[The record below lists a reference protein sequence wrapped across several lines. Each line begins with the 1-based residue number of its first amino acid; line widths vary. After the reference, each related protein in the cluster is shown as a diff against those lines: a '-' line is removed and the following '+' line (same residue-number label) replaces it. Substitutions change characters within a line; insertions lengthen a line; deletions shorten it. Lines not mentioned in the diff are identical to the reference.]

1 MVPTSLAGLPEHIP
15 RPQPAAVQ
23 YPPPPTVEDA
33 PDLEEG
39 LREPTPN
46 VDIASIDSK
55 PNAFGVFRRYTQ
67 IPQHDPEE
75 GLNIDAFSD
84 IRPHDHE
91 IGGHE
96 PRDPLRPFGLTAA
109 SPLSDYFAPFLNASY
124 SGSVTKSAAELDR
137 LVNDVILAEDF
148 NPRDLRG
155 FSAAQEL
162 KRMDEHT
169 HGSEAFPVADGWR
182 RGTVKIPL
190 PRTKVQHDSEA
201 SAPILEVKNVYY
213 RPFLASIKAAHEDIA
228 ARRYHFIPFKLF
240 CRAPQSTP
248 MSGTGA
254 APGTP
259 PPVERLYQ
267 EAYNSDALIKL
278 NDEIQEKARSDRE
291 PGDDPEM
298 EYAYIR
304 VMPTAFAAHHLAYIP
319 SLPDII
325 QQAYEQQYHCPPTAA
340 ILRFC
345 KKELVQQI
353 WLLLLDDDFVTAY
366 VHGFKS
372 RIHLMG
378 TKSDMALQRKKVRE
392 DTSWLRRML
401 SRVRGWI
408 FGRGFAPE
416 GKHIE
421 GSAFSRRLA
430 EFGFDIY
437 RTLVPDL
444 MHEFELGVWKST
456 VTHLIR
462 ILTCIG
468 TSTVNELNSR
478 FASVPTFGRDTIRRF
493 GTNVADLKKMAARD
507 FEDMVQCA
515 IPVFEGLLPT
525 AHDRLVRQMLFRLAT
540 WHALAKLRLHSDT
553 TLSHLEN
560 LTRALGQAMRAFKSK
575 VCPSYDTRELDKEV
589 AARAR
594 RRLKKSKD
602 TKKNKGTALP
612 QHSESEDHD
621 GERVQKEFNLNTYK
635 FHRLGDYTNQTGT
648 IEGTST
654 QTGELEHRRCKHFYV
669 RTNKNAT
676 FVSQIAK
683 DQRRERFVN
692 HIHQRAPEAKESAR
706 KHSARRLFTR
716 SRAGPLQLGLD
727 EFEPLGPVSPRDYHR
742 ISDDPSHHVDIT
754 GFVLENKD
762 DPAVNNFARELRCH
776 VVERLHELHNP
787 SPSPTNTPRFVPS
800 SQDLAALRIRHN
812 RMYVHKRML
821 VNYTSYD
828 MRRQQDSINPSSHND
843 IMLLAPAGSS
853 HPHLYARVLGIFHVN
868 AYLAGHG
875 TEEPTLLQVLWVR
888 WFNLDENAPW
898 GLDACALP
906 RLEFAP
912 LDDHPFGFISPDQ
925 VLRSIH
931 LIPAFAHGRSD
942 VALPGYT
949 LARSDDEQDEDW
961 NFYYVGTFS
970 DRDIFMRFL
979 GGGVGHHQIYS
990 NIPTAH
996 LSTNDGG
1003 EEEPES
1009 STLTSSAREE
1019 DPDEDMEDYE
1029 PDGPAGM
1036 GLSSDDEDADV
1047 VEQEVEDEAVDFG
1060 YTLSDSDSS
1069 SDSGS
1074 EKDAGEDEPAGRPT
1088 LSIVIPPRRDMARPI
1103 GGGEDRR
1110 GEPGD
1115 DAEDLYYG
1123 FAPP

>member
-1 MVPTSLAGLPEHIP
+1 M
-15 RPQPAAVQ
+15 RW
-23 YPPPPTVEDA
+23 
-33 PDLEEG
+33 
-39 LREPTPN
+39 
-46 VDIASIDSK
+46 
-55 PNAFGVFRRYTQ
+55 F
-67 IPQHDPEE
+67 
-75 GLNIDAFSD
+75 
-84 IRPHDHE
+84 
-91 IGGHE
+91 
-96 PRDPLRPFGLTAA
+96 
-109 SPLSDYFAPFLNASY
+109 Y

-148 NPRDLRG
+148 NPRDLQG
-155 FSAAQEL
+155 FSATQEL

-169 HGSEAFPVADGWR
+169 DGSESFPAADGWR

-190 PRTKVQHDSEA
+190 PKAKVQHDSEA
-201 SAPILEVKNVYY
+201 SAPTLEVNNVYY
-213 RPFLASIKAAHEDIA
+213 RPFLASIKAAYEDVA
-228 ARRYHFIPFKLF
+228 ARQYHFIPFKLF
-240 CRAPQSTP
+240 SC
-248 MSGTGA
+248 A
-254 APGTP
+254 ASASEAHP
-259 PPVERLYQ
+259 PPVERLYS
-267 EAYNSDALIKL
+267 EAYNSDALNKL

-298 EYAYIR
+298 EYAVAPIALYSDSTHLTNFGVASLWPVYYWIASLSKYIR

-325 QQAYEQQYHCPPTAA
+325 QQAYEQQYGCPPTAA

-345 KKELVQQI
+345 KKELIQQI

-366 VHGFKS
+366 VHGFVVECGDGIKRRIFPRILTYSADYPEKCLIACIKFLGRCPCPDCLVEKS
-372 RIHLMG
+372 RIHFMG
-378 TKSDMALQRKKVRE
+378 TKSDMALRRKKVRE
-392 DTSWLRRML
+392 DTPWLRRTL

-421 GSAFSRRLA
+421 GILGATSTSPNQSAFSRRLA

-456 VTHLIR
+456 VMHLIR

-493 GTNVADLKKMAARD
+493 GTNVAGLKKMAARD

-525 AHDRLVRQMLFRLAT
+525 AHDHVVHQMLFRLAT

-575 VCPSYDTRELDKEV
+575 VCPSYNTRELDKEV

-594 RRLKKSKD
+594 RRLKKRKD
-602 TKKNKGTALP
+602 TKNNNGTSLP
-612 QHSESEDHD
+612 QHSKSEDHD
-621 GERVQKEFNLNTYK
+621 GERVRKEFNLNTYK
-635 FHRLGDYTNQTGT
+635 FHRLGDYTSSIRQTGT

-683 DQRRERFVN
+683 HQRRERFVN
-692 HIHQRAPEAKESAR
+692 DIHQRAPGAKEPGAR

-716 SRAGPLQLGLD
+716 RTAGPLQLGPD
-727 EFEPLGPVSPRDYHR
+727 DFEPLGPVSPRDHHR
-742 ISDDPSHHVDIT
+742 ISDDQRHHVDIT

-762 DPAVNNFARELRCH
+762 DPAVDNFARELRYH

-787 SPSPTNTPRFVPS
+787 SPSPTNTPHFVLS

-812 RMYVHKRML
+812 RMYIHKRML

-868 AYLAGHG
+868 VYLAGHG

-888 WFNLDENAPW
+888 WFNLDESAPW

-912 LDDHPFGFISPDQ
+912 LYDDPFGFISPDQ

-949 LARSDDEQDEDW
+949 LARSDDEEDEDW
-961 NFYYVGTFS
+961 NFYYVGIFS

-979 GGGVGHHQIYS
+979 SGGIGHQKVYS
-990 NIPTAH
+990 STPTAH
-996 LSTNDGG
+996 QNTYDDG
-1003 EEEPES
+1003 EEELEGD
-1009 STLTSSAREE
+1009 TLASAAREE
-1019 DPDEDMEDYE
+1019 DADQDMEYHE
-1029 PDGPAGM
+1029 PDGPDGM
-1036 GLSSDDEDADV
+1036 GSSSDEEGADV
-1047 VEQEVEDEAVDFG
+1047 VERDVEEEAADFG
-1060 YTLSDSDSS
+1060 YAPSDSDSS

-1074 EKDAGEDEPAGRPT
+1074 EQPSEDEPAGRHQEKSEW
-1088 LSIVIPPRRDMARPI
+1088 LC
-1103 GGGEDRR
+1103 
-1110 GEPGD
+1110 
-1115 DAEDLYYG
+1115 
-1123 FAPP
+1123 